1 MILGIDIS
9 CACEGRIVNVTQQ
22 SEPPRSILNRSMCGS
37 EPQTLQT
44 PQTNMSLEALHDCG
58 PGPSNVDEIS
68 AVWDV
73 CFVELLCFVGVN
85 IGGAPADNHL
95 HKRRTRCDII
105 LAETEGGLQ
114 HWRGARANNH
124 FKKRQ
129 HVSI

>member
-1 MILGIDIS
+1 
-9 CACEGRIVNVTQQ
+9 
-22 SEPPRSILNRSMCGS
+22 MCGS

-73 CFVELLCFVGVN
+73 CLVELLWFLGVN
-85 IGGAPADNHL
+85 IGGARANNHL
-95 HKRRTRCDII
+95 HKRRAHCDII

-124 FKKRQ
+124 FKNAHMFLFNYDRAWPSGLVQKTPP
-129 HVSI
+129 I